1 MSVVMV
7 LRFPYGGIDIGAIHD
22 EVAAKV
28 NELAKSMGAIHH
40 DIYLSR
46 QTNEVVVI
54 DEWPSADDA
63 NAFWATDTFREALG
77 GAGMGPPSEVYVLE
91 HVDGDPAYRF

>member
-7 LRFPYGGIDIGAIHD
+7 VRLPYDGNDIGAIHD

-28 NELAKSMGAIHH
+28 NDLAKSMGAIHH
-40 DIYLSR
+40 EIYLSR
-46 QTNEVVVI
+46 QTNEAVVI
-54 DEWPSADDA
+54 DEWASADDA

-77 GAGMGPPSEVYVLE
+77 GAGMRPPTEVSILE
-91 HVDGDPAYRF
+91 KVEGDPACRF